1 MSLPLYFLGAVM
13 ARTALTLVLALLLA
27 AVATIQIVEVAKA
40 NPVALSWLPT
50 RPDVSQPEIVVQSPS
65 QNQQFTL
72 DGVSLNFT
80 VVKPESWFGNE
91 TLSGSTSP
99 VAYYSNGEIVTVQY
113 TLNGKSE
120 NVSVNDDK
128 VLKEYKLP
136 LQRTL
141 SYSLNLSLPEGKY
154 VLDVHVAALAYYMPT
169 DNWDAN
175 LHGGVISCETNE
187 VAADSTQL
195 TFYVTD
201 TDKPAFELSPLTLV
215 VASAVAFAVA
225 GAGLLVYFKK
235 RKR

>member
-1 MSLPLYFLGAVM
+1 MT
-13 ARTALTLVLALLLA
+13 RTALTLVLALLLG
-27 AVATIQIVEVAKA
+27 AVATIQIVNVAKA
-40 NPVALSWLPT
+40 NPVPLSWLPT
-50 RPDVSQPEIVVQSPS
+50 RPDVNQPEIVVQSPS
-65 QNQQFTL
+65 QNQQLNL
-72 DGVSLNFT
+72 DVVTLNFT
-80 VVKPESWFGNE
+80 VTKPESWFGNE
-91 TLSGSTSP
+91 TFSGNTSP
-99 VAYYSNGEIVTVQY
+99 VAYYCNGEIVNVQY

-120 NVSVNDDK
+120 NVSVNDDQ

-154 VLDVHVAALAYYMPT
+154 VLDVHVAALAYYMST

-175 LHGGVISCETNE
+175 SHGGIISCETNE

-195 TFYVTD
+195 TFYVAD
-201 TDKPAFELSPLTLV
+201 TNKPAFELSPLTLV